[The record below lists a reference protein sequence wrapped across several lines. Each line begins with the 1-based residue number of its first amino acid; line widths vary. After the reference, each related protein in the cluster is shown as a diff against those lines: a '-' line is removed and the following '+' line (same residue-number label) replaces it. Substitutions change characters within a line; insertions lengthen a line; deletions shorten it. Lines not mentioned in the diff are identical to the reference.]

1 MIVHETTTPSRTEAS
16 PRDARLGG
24 LRRFAIAI
32 TVLNVLGHTVLGF
45 EQSWAQPLVAIAAA
59 YATEFLLEVVDARA
73 RGRKPRFHGGWQ
85 SVVDFF
91 LSAHISALAVA
102 MLLYSGDR
110 LAPTVFA
117 AVTAIASKA
126 LIRIAT
132 AEGTRHL
139 FNPSN
144 LGISVTLLAFPSVGI
159 SPPYHFT
166 ERLGDAGDW
175 ILPGIIV
182 TTGTLLNTRFTGRLP
197 LIAAWLSGFVIQ
209 AIVRSALTDS
219 SVIAGL
225 LPMTGVAFILYTF
238 YMVTDPATTPQRTG
252 AQIAF
257 GAAAAAMYGILV
269 AAHVVFGL
277 FFALTAV
284 SCLRGAGLCLVSWAR
299 RRMPV
304 GVPAPAIAGRVQP

>member
-1 MIVHETTTPSRTEAS
+1 MPTTSRTEAG

-24 LRRFAIAI
+24 LRRFAVAI

-45 EQSWAQPLVAIAAA
+45 EQSWAQPLAAIAAA
-59 YATEFLLEVVDARA
+59 YATEFILEIVDARA
-73 RGRKPRFHGGWQ
+73 RGRAARFRGGWR

-102 MLLYSGDR
+102 MLLYSNDR
-110 LAPTVFA
+110 LAPIVFA

-144 LGISVTLLAFPSVGI
+144 LGISVTLLAFPAIGI
-159 SPPYHFT
+159 APPYHFT
-166 ERLGDAGDW
+166 ERLGNAGDW
-175 ILPGIIV
+175 ILPGLIV
-182 TTGTLLNTRFTGRLP
+182 TTGTLLNARFTGRLP
-197 LIAAWLSGFVIQ
+197 LIAAWLSGFAAQ
-209 AIVRSALTDS
+209 AIVRSALTDAS
-219 SVIAGL
+219 LIAGL

-238 YMVTDPATTPQRTG
+238 YMITDPATTPQRAG

-257 GAAAAAMYGILV
+257 GAAVAAIYGVLV
-269 AAHVVFGL
+269 ALHVVFGL

-284 SCLRGAGLCLVSWAR
+284 STLRGAGVLLSSWAR

-304 GVPAPAIAGRVQP
+304 GVPAPAVAGRVQP